1 MHSAALL
8 CAMAATCLGAST
20 NTNTKTNA
28 VHVELAEEVCRVLEN
43 THMSRRAPD
52 DVISRRAFTNLL
64 EMCDARHM
72 VFLADDIAEFAKSQ
86 DKLDDFFKAGDFS
99 FARRVHKRYRERL
112 KECTVFA
119 TNALV
124 RAQRP
129 SGKPT
134 KYVFDRSKEPWPSTV
149 DARNEIWLTRLA
161 SETLVRPAASVS
173 RAYVDELE
181 AEMKRGEDADDE
193 DFVMSL
199 VTVYDAHTMYLSPK
213 MSGLL
218 EAQLKLSMCGVGAQW
233 TEKEGSVVFTRLIP
247 GGPLAKD
254 GRVVAGDR
262 LVAVSPKGDG
272 VFTRVA
278 GLRTL
283 DIVALFNG
291 KAGESI
297 SLEIEH
303 ADGKSEM
310 ITIKRERI
318 EIAELAASSQTIET
332 PSGRLG
338 YLRLPSFYVT
348 APSSNGTF
356 RSSSEDV
363 RAELRKLKE
372 AKVKGVLFDLRGNS
386 GGSLDDAVKIIGM
399 FVGSGPAVRMT
410 GHAGEVALN
419 VLGGGIECDTPL
431 VVLVSRDSAS
441 AGELVPATL
450 QDTGRAVVAGDRTVG
465 KGTAQTVISL
475 ESHKGASLVVTE
487 GRFYR
492 ITGGSTQIKGVKPDI
507 PLPCLAS
514 FWEGEEGLPYPAEWN
529 EIAAVPFKKSWD
541 MERFIPELRKASKAR
556 RAAGS
561 DAWKR
566 HVRLVGWAK
575 AESKRTSVPLS
586 RKAHKKMRAHDD
598 AVEDELERLER
609 KGFDPAHR
617 EADAALDEAL
627 NILADLVRLNA
638 GRPMPKQESTQDES
652 GLFDGLD

>member
-1 MHSAALL
+1 MHTAALL
-8 CAMAATCLGAST
+8 YAMAAACHGADAA
-20 NTNTKTNA
+20 TNA
-28 VHVELAEEVCRVLEN
+28 AHAELAQEVCRVLES

-72 VFLADDIAEFAKSQ
+72 VFLADDVAEFAKSQ

-99 FARRVHKRYRERL
+99 FARRVRRKYRERL
-112 KECTVFA
+112 KECTTFA
-119 TNALV
+119 TNALA

-129 SGKPT
+129 AGNPST
-134 KYVFDRSKEPWPSTV
+134 YLFDRSKEPWPSNA
-149 DARNEIWLTRLA
+149 DARNAIWLTRLA
-161 SETLVRPAASVS
+161 SESIFRPAASLS
-173 RAYVDELE
+173 RAYVDTLE
-181 AEMKRGEDADDE
+181 AEMKRGEDAVDE

-199 VTVYDAHTMYLSPK
+199 VSVYDAHTLYLSPK
-213 MSGLL
+213 TSGLL

-233 TEKEGSVVFTRLIP
+233 TEKDGSLVFTRLIS
-247 GGPLAKD
+247 GGPLAKS
-254 GRVVAGDR
+254 GRVSVGDR

-272 VFTRVA
+272 AFTRVA
-278 GLRTL
+278 GMRSIDL
-283 DIVALFNG
+283 VSLFNG
-291 KAGESI
+291 KAGEPI

-303 ADGKSEM
+303 ADGKSEVV
-310 ITIKRERI
+310 TIKRERI
-318 EIAELAASSQTIET
+318 EIADLAASSKTVET

-348 APSSNGTF
+348 APSSNGTL
-356 RSSSEDV
+356 RSSSVDV
-363 RAELRKLKE
+363 RTELRKLKK
-372 AKVKGVLFDLRGNS
+372 ADVKGVLFDLRGNS

-410 GHAGEVALN
+410 GHAGEVALD
-419 VLGGGIECDTPL
+419 VLGGSIECDTPL

-465 KGTAQTVISL
+465 KGTAQTVIRL
-475 ESHKGASLVVTE
+475 ESHEGAALVVTE

-492 ITGGSTQIKGVKPDI
+492 ITGGSTQIKGVEPDI

-514 FWEGEEGLPYPAEWN
+514 FWKGEEGLPYPVEWN
-529 EIAAVPFKKSWD
+529 EIASVPFKKSWD
-541 MERFIPELRKASKAR
+541 MERFVPELRKASAAR
-556 RAAGS
+556 RAAGNA
-561 DAWKR
+561 AWKR
-566 HVRLVGWAK
+566 HEQLVGWAK
-575 AESKRTSVPLS
+575 EEAYRKTVPLE
-586 RKAHKKMRAHDD
+586 RKARKTLRAHDD
-598 AVEDELERLER
+598 AVDDELERLES